1 MTRSTRIAA
10 LFLGA
15 ASLIGALAITAAP
28 AGATVGDVTSYED
41 IEGAG
46 VASYGNRL
54 WTVTG
59 DEVTRF
65 NITNHAAM
73 TWNPAT
79 ISGARLITT
88 ASTGAPA
95 HGYSDVPA
103 GAPYGP
109 ALNWARAEGVVGAF
123 AGNEFR
129 PGQTVTR
136 LQAATMP
143 WKVAGSPT
151 GNPAHGFSD
160 VAAGN
165 QAVRWASAAH
175 VIAGFPNATFRGSL
189 VVKRSQI
196 ARSIYNLAMNP
207 AAWGGTPPST
217 VLFWARPCRRR
228 GPPHPR

>member
-1 MTRSTRIAA
+1 M
-10 LFLGA
+10 
-15 ASLIGALAITAAP
+15 
-28 AGATVGDVTSYED
+28 
-41 IEGAG
+41 
-46 VASYGNRL
+46 
-54 WTVTG
+54 
-59 DEVTRF
+59 
-65 NITNHAAM
+65 
-73 TWNPAT
+73 
-79 ISGARLITT
+79 
-88 ASTGAPA
+88 
-95 HGYSDVPA
+95 PA

-136 LQAATMP
+136 LQAATML

-196 ARSIYNLAMNP
+196 ARSIYNLAMKPRGGGWHP
-207 AAWGGTPPST
+207 ALDRAVLRRPGRFGAGTG
-217 VLFWARPCRRR
+217 R
-228 GPPHPR
+228 